1 MGYVKEKVAR
11 EVADRMTERYGID
24 HVAAYNNRTAMFIV
38 ITRKDLNRV
47 TNNGTI
53 AVNIVYP

>member
-24 HVAAYNNRTAMFIV
+24 HVAVYNNRTAMFIV

-53 AVNIVYP
+53 AVNVIYP